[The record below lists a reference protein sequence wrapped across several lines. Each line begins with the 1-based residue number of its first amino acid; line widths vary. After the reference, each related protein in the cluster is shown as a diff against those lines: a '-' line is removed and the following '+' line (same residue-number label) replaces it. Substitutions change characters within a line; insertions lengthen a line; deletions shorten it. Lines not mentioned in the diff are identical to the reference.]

1 MTSHA
6 NTISTQSAHVH
17 AAPLATANVKLLCA
31 LVFMMGAGMVF
42 LVGFSQTSV
51 VHNAAHDT
59 RHGLAFPCH

>member
-6 NTISTQSAHVH
+6 NTISAQAQ
-17 AAPLATANVKLLCA
+17 AAPLATANVRLMCA
-31 LVFMMGAGMVF
+31 VAFMMGAGLVF
-42 LVGFSQTSV
+42 LVGFSHTSV